1 MSSQAQGPFLAA
13 NHASV
18 RLVWISSVVVAFPS
32 QQSGRIGKLAAGEGQ
47 RYVAQGRL
55 LHSKPDS
62 HPVRALALTVAGK
75 LGRPALVL

>member
-1 MSSQAQGPFLAA
+1 MSSQAQGTFLAA
-13 NHASV
+13 NRASV
-18 RLVWISSVVVAFPS
+18 RLVWISAVAIAFF
-32 QQSGRIGKLAAGEGQ
+32 IGKLAAGEGQ

-75 LGRPALVL
+75 LGHPTVVL